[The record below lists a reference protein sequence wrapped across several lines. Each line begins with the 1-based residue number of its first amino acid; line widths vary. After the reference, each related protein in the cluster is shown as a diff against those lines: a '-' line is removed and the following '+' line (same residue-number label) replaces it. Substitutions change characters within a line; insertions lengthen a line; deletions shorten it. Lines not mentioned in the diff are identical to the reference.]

1 MHGCACNSHSCNT
14 VNVSPPFIFHYCFSH
29 YSFKKVFHLR
39 VLNKYIHVTPLPFH
53 ESKEINAL
61 DCSAMITAYSHFCN
75 FLDLLQKQFHHLMSI
90 KLTSKITIPITI
102 HKKQSKCLL
111 LKLSKWIVK
120 IITASVIKM
129 DFKSVKYYSK
139 VQ

>member
-1 MHGCACNSHSCNT
+1 MHSGYYHSMLTNQENNSLILFLPAIPC
-14 VNVSPPFIFHYCFSH
+14 
-29 YSFKKVFHLR
+29 R
-39 VLNKYIHVTPLPFH
+39 DLNSGPSTPN

-61 DCSAMITAYSHFCN
+61 DRSATIAAYSHFCN
-75 FLDLLQKQFHHLMSI
+75 FLDLLQRQFHHLMSI

-111 LKLSKWIVK
+111 LKLPKWIVK